1 MGSRWCDN
9 KPTLFRLRIHS
20 PKNPMHEHIDVDQEN
35 QLRIEAPTDWEAWAT
50 LIHKTLLKLG
60 YGQSPRLVLGFYL
73 DLINMQDE
81 NFRWSMV
88 KGIFEGLGFSAIA
101 NDEGEVEIDLP
112 KKYNSLPQE
121 GVERTTPGGI
131 ILPKGL
137 ELPR

>member
-1 MGSRWCDN
+1 MAKWCEKKD
-9 KPTLFRLRIHS
+9 PLFRLRIHS
-20 PKNPMHEHIDVDQEN
+20 PANPMHGHIDTDIQQMV
-35 QLRIEAPTDWEAWAT
+35 IEAPTDWEAWAT

-88 KGIFEGLGFSAIA
+88 KGIFEGLGFSAIV